1 MVIGVEI
8 IETEDEDHAI
18 DDPGHE
24 TAIEVEIEDHDREID
39 QSLVIVTARNQ
50 EIDQPIRHEIDL
62 DLGTDDP
69 NHVTDHDRALG
80 REHEHTQETKMII
93 LGVPRFEKP
102 FDHTKE

>member
-39 QSLVIVTARNQ
+39 QSLVIVTVRNQ
-50 EIDQPIRHEIDL
+50 EIDQPIKHEIDL
-62 DLGTDDP
+62 DLGTDD
-69 NHVTDHDRALG
+69 HDRALDRG
-80 REHEHTQETKMII
+80 HEHTQETRMIM

-102 FDHTKE
+102 FDHTEG

>member
-39 QSLVIVTARNQ
+39 QSLAIVTAQNQ

-62 DLGTDDP
+62 DLGTDDQ
-69 NHVTDHDRALG
+69 NHVTVHDPALNQG
-80 REHEHTQETKMII
+80 HEHIQEIRMIM
-93 LGVPRFEKP
+93 LGMPRFAKIII
-102 FDHTKE
+102 